1 MLQEI
6 CCQAAILWWLHLDHV
21 FLAGSY
27 GNVTWNSVRVNK
39 DCILEYPYR
48 FCTNIHL
55 FSCWCMYI
63 SFIAHRFVFFFLK
76 IKGDEMC
83 PCTHWKFNC
92 GTHSS
97 YITAHITA
105 LGDQEET
112 IMMCLWVRNK
122 IKQLPESSLQSIL
135 WTNPNP
141 LSARA
146 GKIKNMSN
154 LSHLS
159 ANCYLCLRA
168 VTQISLAV

>member
-48 FCTNIHL
+48 FCTNVHL

-63 SFIAHRFVFFFLK
+63 SFIAHRFVFLFFLK

-92 GTHSS
+92 GTHSRFIRTF
-97 YITAHITA
+97 ITGQCPYHSSGRSRGNNHDVFMGPKQNKTITWIQSSKHP
-105 LGDQEET
+105 LNESQPSFCKG
-112 IMMCLWVRNK
+112 WKNK
-122 IKQLPESSLQSIL
+122 E
-135 WTNPNP
+135 
-141 LSARA
+141 
-146 GKIKNMSN
+146 
-154 LSHLS
+154 H
-159 ANCYLCLRA
+159 
-168 VTQISLAV
+168 V